1 MGREQGKGGCTDGPW
16 ASSTGRPPHLVYV
29 LADQLR
35 YASCGYAGDER
46 AHTPHIDAL
55 SRKGV
60 SFRHAVSGH
69 PVCAPYRASTAS
81 LLATYVER

>member
-1 MGREQGKGGCTDGPW
+1 MSRAREDVQTDP
-16 ASSTGRPPHLVYV
+16 APRRPAGRPPHLVYV

-55 SRKGV
+55 SREGV

-69 PVCAPYRASTAS
+69 PLCAPYRASTAS
-81 LLATYVER
+81 LLATYVDR